1 MTNVDA
7 GSSDPFLSFLGHAR
21 LPASLDCTGR
31 SAVVVGGAMAGLAA
45 AHALDTLGYDV
56 VLYERQSYD
65 TKRVN
70 CGEAMTNCAMLPLEK
85 TPENGFPNHTPEFE
99 VEVYT
104 GETGDRT
111 LAGKGRFP
119 SKHGYVTDRNVVE
132 RRWAELLD
140 ERGVTVEDGTGITK
154 AEFESCSEEFD
165 LVVDAT
171 GQPSMTSKV
180 QGTTGEYAGAMTAL
194 NADVEGD
201 FSDLYPNSLIL
212 FENYLGYSW
221 AFPKTPTRANVGIGW
236 AQSKQP
242 DDYMEAFASACER
255 NGWPVPTREEAN
267 VYTIPRGPSLD
278 PRRTYLPDRRI
289 VRVGDAAGIANRF
302 TGKGISQAV
311 ESSYLMAKLA
321 ARHELVDY
329 PDHLYKRLRNE
340 YRLAYIVRGALE
352 DGLPDLLGGV
362 MDAVSGI
369 DVEEV
374 DRNPRKA
381 FMRLARRPKLLAGL
395 LSNETMRTRLYRAY
409 TDDWE
414 YKHVPGAV

>member
-1 MTNVDA
+1 MTRPDA
-7 GSSDPFLSFLGHAR
+7 ETDPFLSYLGTYR
-21 LPASLDCTGR
+21 LPDRLDR
-31 SAVVVGGAMAGLAA
+31 SGTSAAVVGGAMAGLAA
-45 AHALDTLGYDV
+45 AHALRTLNYDV
-56 VLYERQSYD
+56 TLYERQSYD
-65 TKRVN
+65 EKRVN
-70 CGEAMTNCAMLPLEK
+70 CGEAMTNVSMLPMAK
-85 TPENGFPNHTPEFE
+85 TRQNGFANHTPAFD

-104 GETGDRT
+104 GDTDDRQ

-119 SKHGYVTDRNVVE
+119 SEHGYVTDRNLVERTWAEQLADRGVDVVE
-132 RRWAELLD
+132 NH
-140 ERGVTVEDGTGITK
+140 GVTK
-154 AEFESCSEEFD
+154 AEFESLQHDHD

-171 GQPSMTSKV
+171 GQPSMASKV
-180 QGTTGEYAGAMTAL
+180 EGKTGEYAGAMTAL

-201 FSDLYPNSLIL
+201 FSDLYPDSLII

-221 AFPKTPTRANVGIGW
+221 AFPKSKTRANVGIGW
-236 AQSKQP
+236 AQDKKP
-242 DDYMEAFASACER
+242 GDYMEAFERACER
-255 NGWPVPTREEAN
+255 NDWPVPTREQAN

-278 PRRTYLPDRRI
+278 PRRTYLPEKRV

-321 ARHELVDY
+321 AENKLVDY
-329 PDHLYKRLRNE
+329 PNHLYKRLRNE

-352 DGLPDLLGGV
+352 DGRPDLLGGV

-374 DRNPRKA
+374 DRNPKKA
-381 FMRLARRPKLLAGL
+381 FLRLARRPKLLAGL
-395 LSNETMRTRLYRAY
+395 LKNETMRTRLYRAY

-414 YKHVPGAV
+414 YKHIPGAV